1 MFVQRNNKVPKIH
14 GPAGPRV
21 IARRLDTV
29 GVMPTM
35 LWIFLLAAYHWQDG
49 YNTLTTVLLL
59 LLRCIGCESFFTDGA
74 CLHHFRHNTDIICL
88 SMVS

>member
-29 GVMPTM
+29 GEMPTM
-35 LWIFLLAAYHWQDG
+35 LRIFLLAAYHWQDG
-49 YNTLTTVLLL
+49 YHTLTTVL
-59 LLRCIGCESFFTDGA
+59 
-74 CLHHFRHNTDIICL
+74 
-88 SMVS
+88 

>member
-1 MFVQRNNKVPKIH
+1 MFVQRNNEVPKIH

-29 GVMPTM
+29 TVMPTM

-49 YNTLTTVLLL
+49 YHTLTTVLLL
-59 LLRCIGCESFFTDGA
+59 LLRYIGC
-74 CLHHFRHNTDIICL
+74 
-88 SMVS
+88 

>member
-1 MFVQRNNKVPKIH
+1 MSVQRNDKVPKIH

-49 YNTLTTVLLL
+49 YHTLSTVLLL
-59 LLRCIGCESFFTDGA
+59 LLRYIGC
-74 CLHHFRHNTDIICL
+74 
-88 SMVS
+88 